1 MKKYETNS
9 NLSGWSKFTMNKKLI
24 FSLALTFLLTS
35 IATATTRN
43 VPGTYANI
51 QLAITAAVSGDDVN
65 VADSSIAYAGAG
77 NRNLDFGGKAITVHS
92 ASNNPANC
100 TINIGGTATNRAFYF
115 HHGET
120 PASVVRGF
128 TITGG
133 NAGTPSSGTSLYYGG
148 AIECEEASPTID
160 SCIIKNNT
168 APFGGAIDCFVAS
181 PVITNCII
189 INNSSAYDGGAIE
202 CESDSSPKITNCLF
216 AGNTAGE
223 YGTIDCYDFS
233 SPVIINC
240 TIANNTGSSNF
251 GGVYTT
257 SSTATIRNSILWN
270 NGDDMYGATATYSC
284 IQDGDAGT
292 GNIKTDPMFRA
303 GPSVTSGNYYLSQ
316 TAAGQLANSPCI
328 NGGGEAV
335 TAIYNPSTSFTTR
348 TDYVPDAGQVDMGFH
363 YSSSG
368 TAASRTL
375 ISLAD
380 PNSSGTVTP
389 SYPSGHSYTQ
399 FSEVSLQATP
409 ASGCKFM
416 QWNDAL
422 TATPGTFRVTPGPNE
437 VYVVIVDA
445 NRTVTAKFSSL
456 ATYKL
461 ITYVHDGNGTIIN
474 VDPNN
479 YPDPLDPNAHFI
491 PQGST
496 ATITVKPNTGYVVKQ
511 WIIGNTA
518 TFADSNTHTTILPS
532 SDSNNLCKATINA
545 NTTITVEFK
554 SKQYV
559 LTTNVDAT
567 NTGGIIH
574 GTISP
579 KRGLYPVGTTVELVA
594 NPDNG
599 YRVYRWYIN
608 NVDQGTSSWNV
619 NTESVVMDANK
630 TVTVKFVSSQT
641 RLIVVRSGDANGIQ
655 NAIDQATDGD
665 IVQIPPG
672 TYVATGFKVVN
683 KSITILG
690 DPQNPE
696 NVVIDGTNENVSFR
710 EPLGFQFSGSGNC
723 VLNGVTIANI
733 LIHHGVVKDNKSP
746 DQSKASYGPDTGQA
760 IYIDGGNHQILNCII
775 RNVVVIGGNG
785 GNGVDGNTII
795 HRGGDG
801 GDGGSIVGG
810 GIVVFGGSPAFKNCL
825 IEDCCAVGGN
835 GANGA
840 NGFAYGSDTD
850 PNNGDAGQGGLAG
863 FAFGGG
869 ISVVNVDT
877 LPSYTYLFY
886 IGKTRFSIPVTPRA
900 WYGVNPSTLPSPT
913 FENCTIRNCH
923 AKGGHGGNGGNAGW
937 NFNDPCGYGGLT
949 SVTKAGQ
956 GDIVSNNSARGGGV
970 FIGQSCNAKF
980 INCTISDSTT
990 EGSISGI
997 GGLSYWKVQQQP
1009 KKNYHLPTFGAGA
1022 FCDRLSTVNFSN
1034 CNLQSNNTIS
1044 TNAGETIPSDDDDF
1058 SGGAG
1063 VALWYAR
1070 SAEVNDCNFTLNSA
1084 PIGGGIYG
1092 FWTSMDVVDC
1102 NIANN
1107 NSYSGGGIYALNS
1120 SVEIRQSLIKG
1131 NNAGTQSVEI
1141 SNQQVVVFGSG
1152 GGVYALASMID
1163 VNNTTITENFAKV
1176 SGGGLC
1182 IDGWFTPEPHRPLIK
1197 NCLIT
1202 GNTAVESG
1210 GGITSITF
1218 ADPQIQNC
1226 TIANN
1231 TVSDVN
1237 SNGGGLYGSLGS
1249 DILVKDTIFW
1259 NNSGVDGSQIALSD
1273 GGLFTDMP
1281 ASITITYSDIDL
1293 RIRSGADL
1301 SASDSGGSSGSGA
1314 TLVNQQT
1321 IYDAINSSGSAK
1333 VIVSLVEPSEAQTT
1347 DWSSTASVSTLQSKI
1362 ATQQAQV
1369 LSTLNTNEFTLQHRL
1384 SNVAAF
1390 SGTVTIAGLNKLL
1403 SNPLVAH
1410 VEAVKNICPKLAQG
1424 IPLMNALT
1432 TRSTF
1437 SGQGVSIAIC
1447 DTGID
1452 YTHPRLG
1459 GGGFPNS
1466 KVIGGYDFGDM
1477 DANPIPGGTTTASGH
1492 GTCCAGIAAGMLGT
1506 VGDYIGG
1513 VACNAK
1519 LYALKISSNTDDGS
1533 DTGIMAAAWDW
1544 CISHMNDNPS
1554 YPIKI
1559 ISVSF
1564 GGGKYATSAAAEADS
1579 PAAAAVAKRAVAAG
1593 ITILASS
1600 GNDGYT
1606 DSLAAPAAFSSVISV
1621 GAVYDAAFVSPACG
1635 IQTQP
1640 DKVTC
1645 YSNTANILTI
1655 LAPSENA
1662 YTTDIV
1668 GANGFST
1675 GDYYALFNGTSSA
1688 CPYAAGG
1695 VAALQSAS
1703 KQLTGAYLTPAQVKN
1718 LLVMSG
1724 TPVTDTKV
1732 AITKPRVNLGAAI
1745 AMLTP
1750 SIPVYTER
1758 SCTITGLQKD
1768 VNDNWTAAGTS
1779 NIAQD
1784 PNFILGFYLSHIA
1797 TGQKIDSVCIDAGS
1811 TTSTALKLNTY
1822 TTRIDGVVDTG
1833 IVDMGFHYTS
1843 TIPQYTITITILP
1856 DVNYPGING
1865 RILADPNNLISYNP
1879 ATATYTYRFYEG
1891 MTPTFTAVPNTNFF
1905 IKGWYDKTD
1914 TIISSQNSITITVNS
1929 DNTYFVRFRS
1939 KSTIPVSGGGDALI
1953 TAVNNAE
1960 NGDTLVVAAGTY
1972 NGGINFAGKQIQLY
1986 GVNPDDPNITQ
1997 KVIIDCSGGTS
2008 GFIFAGGENSN
2019 TVLNGF
2025 KIINGNADSSPGS
2038 AIFIDSD
2045 SSPTI
2050 ANIEIRDFNVA
2061 NVDGA
2066 AIYIGPDSG
2075 PNFTKVHISNCH
2087 TTFADG
2093 GAIFINT
2100 GANPVFTDC
2109 SVTHCRASSG
2119 SGGAAYCADTSK
2131 PTFNNCT
2138 FTGNSSDTSAGA
2150 IFCNTSCESRF
2161 EGCSFANNTMLSGSG
2176 SRGNGGGIFYALNN
2190 TFEVNDCNFSGNG
2203 ANSGAAVFASG
2214 NCSGTFYNTKFSKNA
2229 ADNDGGAV
2237 YITDSNVIHIED
2249 CSITDNNAVRGGG
2262 IFAVNSPKAA
2272 IVDCQINSNG
2282 YNPHSSSGL
2291 VGQGGG
2297 IYSFNGPALI
2307 ESSQVNNN
2315 ASLTSGGGIYV
2326 SGGLEP
2332 NMHNCLITNN
2342 ITSRDG
2348 GGVSANWNAQLT
2360 LSNCTIADNNVTNG
2374 NSYGGGLSCA
2384 YDANT
2389 TIINSILWNNSAEY
2403 GPEISIGSNFDAAMK
2418 QKARVSVSYSDVEGG
2433 KPGAFVD
2440 TAHSC
2445 ILNWN
2450 VVSNRLANP
2459 LFATGYWGDYYLSQ
2473 IAAGQPSPNSPCL
2486 DTGLGTPYSNSLYKH
2501 TTRTDHVIDTGVVD
2515 MGYHYMLIADPLGD
2529 FNYDG
2534 YVGYVNFSDLGLFML
2549 YWLDDNCTFPYW
2561 CFDRDFNHD
2570 GIVNFT
2576 DYAIFAENFGNIE
2589 KTPPIPNPMTWATP
2603 PRTVDSNSVTM
2614 TATTAFDLSSG
2625 SQVKYFFDC
2634 NSPAPGHNSG
2644 WITSSTYTDIGLHTG
2659 TRYGYQVK
2667 ARDAHYNETGWSVI
2681 GYATPNI
2688 SDTTKPEPNQMTWA
2702 TPPYATPSSTTSI
2715 TMVATTATDISGV
2728 EYYFLETSGHNGGTS
2743 SGWQD
2748 SPTYV
2753 DTGLDPCT
2761 TYTYEV
2767 KARDKSSNHNETAY
2781 STPPASA
2788 TTGHT
2793 TNPPTV
2799 DVNAPTPN
2807 PSTWAATPH
2816 YSTNDGITFTLSMT
2830 ATTATDTGTP
2840 LSPPVWYYFDCTNA
2854 GSSYDSGWVL
2864 TPTWTKDFI
2873 AQSYLVYRVYTKDS
2887 ASTPNYSGFSP
2898 KYGTDGS
2905 PVP

>member
-1 MKKYETNS
+1 MCEMKKYETNS

-43 VPGTYANI
+43 VSSGGPYTTI
-51 QLAITAAVSGDDVN
+51 QAAITAAVSGVDDVN
-65 VADSSIAYAGAG
+65 VADGNYTGTG

-92 ASNNPANC
+92 ANGPANC
-100 TINIGGTATNRAFYF
+100 IINCGGTSGNRAFYF
-115 HHGET
+115 HNGET
-120 PASVVRGF
+120 SASVVRGF
-128 TITGG
+128 TIING
-133 NAGTPSSGTSLYYGG
+133 NTDYGG
-148 AIECEEASPTID
+148 AIECYGYYLQASPTID
-160 SCIIKNNT
+160 NCIIKNNT
-168 APFGGAIDCFVAS
+168 AIFGGVIDCFVAS

-189 INNSSAYDGGAIE
+189 TNNSSAYDGGAIE
-202 CESDSSPKITNCLF
+202 CESDSAPKITNCLF
-216 AGNTAGE
+216 ANNTAGGN
-223 YGTIDCYDFS
+223 GTIDCYDFS
-233 SPVIINC
+233 SPVIKNC

-251 GGVYTT
+251 GGIYTT

-270 NGDDMYGATATYSC
+270 NGDDIYGATATYSC
-284 IQDGDAGT
+284 IQDGDTGT
-292 GNIKTDPMFRA
+292 GNISTDPMFRI
-303 GPSVTSGNYYLSQ
+303 GPSGNYYLSQ
-316 TAAGQLANSPCI
+316 TAAGQLANSPCV
-328 NGGGEAV
+328 NGGGDAV

-368 TAASRTL
+368 ATVQYKL
-375 ISLAD
+375 ITQVNAGGGGTVD
-380 PNSSGTVTP
+380 PN
-389 SYPSGHSYTQ
+389 YPAPGQNYLQ
-399 FSEVSLQATP
+399 YSEVSLHATP
-409 ASGCKFM
+409 ISGCKFM
-416 QWNDAL
+416 KWQDAN

-437 VYVVIVDA
+437 VYVVALNAD
-445 NRTVTAKFSSL
+445 RTVTANFSTL

-461 ITYVHDGNGTIIN
+461 ITYVHDGNGTILN

-479 YPDPLDPNAHFI
+479 YPDPLDTRAHFI
-491 PQGST
+491 PQDT
-496 ATITVKPNTGYVVKQ
+496 NAIITVKPNTGYVVKQ
-511 WIIGNTA
+511 WLTGNTA
-518 TFADSNTHTTILPS
+518 TFDINNPATYTVIPGSVNSYTAHIGADTTV
-532 SDSNNLCKATINA
+532 A
-545 NTTITVEFK
+545 VEFK

-559 LTTNVDAT
+559 LTTYVDISYFPDS
-567 NTGGIIH
+567 GGIIH

-599 YRVYRWYIN
+599 YKVKAWGGDLATAN
-608 NVDQGTSSWNV
+608 KPKPNV
-619 NTESVVMDANK
+619 NTNSVVMDANK
-630 TVTVKFVSSQT
+630 IVTVQFNSSAT

-733 LIHHGVVKDNKSP
+733 LIHHGVVRDNKSP
-746 DQSKASYGPDTGQA
+746 DQSKASYGPDMGQA

-785 GNGVDGNTII
+785 GNGSDGNTIV

-810 GIVVFGGSPAFKNCL
+810 GIVVFGGSPAFKNCI
-825 IEDCCAVGGN
+825 IEDCCAIGGN

-840 NGFAYGSDTD
+840 NGYVYSSDTD

-869 ISVVNVDT
+869 ISIVNVDT
-877 LPSYTYLFY
+877 LPSYTYIFY
-886 IGKTRFSIPVTPRA
+886 IGKTRFSIPVTPRD
-900 WYGVNPSTLPSPT
+900 WYGVYPSTLPSPT
-913 FENCTIRNCH
+913 FENCTISNCH
-923 AKGGHGGNGGNAGW
+923 AKGGHGGNGGNAGISW
-937 NFNDPCGYGGLT
+937 GDPCGYGGLT
-949 SVTKAGQ
+949 TVAKAGQ
-956 GDIVSNNSARGGGV
+956 GDIINNNSARGGGV

-980 INCTISDSTT
+980 INCTIADSAT
-990 EGSISGI
+990 EGSVSGL

-1009 KKNYHLPTFGAGA
+1009 KKNYHLPTFGAGV

-1034 CNLQSNNTIS
+1034 CNLQSNYTIS
-1044 TNAGETIPSDDDDF
+1044 TNAGETIPSDDNDF

-1063 VALWYAR
+1063 LALWYAR

-1092 FWTSMDVVDC
+1092 FWTSLKVIDS
-1102 NIANN
+1102 NIASN

-1120 SVEIRQSLIKG
+1120 IVGIKQSLIKG
-1131 NNAGTQSVEI
+1131 NNAGTQSDLIV
-1141 SNQQVVVFGSG
+1141 NTGYPLFGSG
-1152 GGVYALASMID
+1152 GGVYALASVLDIND
-1163 VNNTTITENFAKV
+1163 TTITENFAKT
-1176 SGGGLC
+1176 SGGGIC
-1182 IDGWFTPEPHRPLIK
+1182 IDGWFTPEPHRPSIK

-1210 GGITSITF
+1210 GGITSTIF
-1218 ADPQIQNC
+1218 ADPQILNC

-1249 DILVKDTIFW
+1249 DTLVKDTIFW

-1273 GGLFTDMP
+1273 GGLYTDMP

-1321 IYDAINSSGSAK
+1321 IYDKINSSGSAN
-1333 VIVSLVEPSEAQTT
+1333 VIVSLVEPGEAQTT
-1347 DWSSTASVSTLQSKI
+1347 DWSSTASVSDLQGKI

-1369 LSTLNTNEFTLQHRL
+1369 LSTLNTSEFTLQHRL
-1384 SNVAAF
+1384 SNVAVF
-1390 SGTVTIAGLNKLL
+1390 SGSVTVAGLNKLL

-1410 VEAVKNICPKLAQG
+1410 VEADKEMCPKLAQG
-1424 IPLMNALT
+1424 IPLMNALN

-1437 SGQGVSIAIC
+1437 NGQGVSIAIC

-1452 YTHPRLG
+1452 YTHPKLG

-1477 DANPIPGGTTTASGH
+1477 DTNPMPGGTTTNTAH

-1513 VACNAK
+1513 VAYGAK
-1519 LYALKISSNTDDGS
+1519 LYALKISSNSS
-1533 DTGIMAAAWDW
+1533 DSSTYSAMAAAWDW

-1559 ISVSF
+1559 ISTSF
-1564 GGGKYATSAAAEADS
+1564 GGGKYSTAAAAEADN
-1579 PAAAAVAKRAVAAG
+1579 PALATVAKRAVAAG
-1593 ITILASS
+1593 ITILASA

-1606 DSLAAPAAFSSVISV
+1606 DSLETPAAFSSVISV
-1621 GAVYDAAFVSPACG
+1621 GAVYDAVVGTEAFSICTDS
-1635 IQTQP
+1635 QTAP

-1645 YSNTANILTI
+1645 YSDTAGILSI
-1655 LAPSENA
+1655 LAPSNDA
-1662 YTTDIV
+1662 YTTDIA
-1668 GANGFST
+1668 GSSGYSS
-1675 GDYYALFNGTSSA
+1675 GDYAAQFGGTSAA

-1695 VAALQSAS
+1695 VAALQSAA
-1703 KQLTGAYLTPAQVKN
+1703 KQIRGAYLTPAQVKN
-1718 LLVMSG
+1718 LLITSG

-1732 AITKPRVNLGAAI
+1732 AITKPRINLGAAI
-1745 AMLTP
+1745 VMLTP

-1768 VNDNWTAAGTS
+1768 VNDNWTVASSS
-1779 NIAQD
+1779 NISQD
-1784 PNFILGFYLSHIA
+1784 PNFILGYYLSHIA
-1797 TGQKIDSVCIDAGS
+1797 TEQNIDSVCIDAGS

-1822 TTRIDGVVDTG
+1822 TTRLDGVVDTG

-1843 TIPQYTITITILP
+1843 TMPQYDITIKILP
-1856 DVNYPGING
+1856 DANYPGING
-1865 RILADPNNLISYNP
+1865 TITCDTNNLISYNP
-1879 ATATYTYRFYEG
+1879 ATATYTYRFYGG
-1891 MTPTFTAVPNTNFF
+1891 MTPTFTVVPNTNFF

-1914 TIISSQNSITITVNS
+1914 TMISSQNSITITVNS
-1929 DNTYFVRFRS
+1929 DNTYSVRLRS

-1972 NGGINFAGKQIQLY
+1972 HGGINFAGKQIQLY
-1986 GVNPDDPNITQ
+1986 GVNPDDSNITQ

-2008 GFIFAGGENSN
+2008 GFRFSGGENSD
-2019 TVLNGF
+2019 TVINGF
-2025 KIINGNADSSPGS
+2025 TIINGNANSSPGS

-2050 ANIEIRDFNVA
+2050 ANIEIRDFNVV

-2075 PNFTKVHISNCH
+2075 PNFTKVHISNCK
-2087 TTFADG
+2087 TTYADG

-2100 GANPVFTDC
+2100 GADPVFTDC
-2109 SVTHCRASSG
+2109 SVTNCRAYSG

-2138 FTGNSSDTSAGA
+2138 FTGNSADTTAGA

-2161 EGCSFANNTMLSGSG
+2161 EGCSFANNTVLSGSG
-2176 SRGNGGGIFYALNN
+2176 SRGNGGGIFYALKN

-2214 NCSGTFYNTKFSKNA
+2214 NCSGTLNNTQFSKNA

-2249 CSITDNNAVRGGG
+2249 CSITDNNAIRGGG
-2262 IFAVNSPKAA
+2262 IFAVNSSKAA
-2272 IVDCQINSNG
+2272 IVDCQINFNG

-2291 VGQGGG
+2291 AGQGGG

-2307 ESSQVNNN
+2307 ESSQINNN

-2326 SGGLEP
+2326 AGGFAP
-2332 NMHNCLITNN
+2332 NIHNCLITNN
-2342 ITSRDG
+2342 ITNRDG
-2348 GGVSANWNAQLT
+2348 GGVSANWNVQLT
-2360 LSNCTIADNNVTNG
+2360 LSNCTIADNNVADDI
-2374 NSYGGGLSCA
+2374 SYGGGLSCA

-2389 TIINSILWNNSAEY
+2389 TVINSILWNDSAVY

-2418 QKARVSVSYSDVEGG
+2418 QKAKVSVSYSDVEGG
-2433 KPGAFVD
+2433 SADAFVD
-2440 TAHSC
+2440 TANGC

-2450 VVSNRLANP
+2450 AGNLSGASATNP
-2459 LFATGYWGDYYLSQ
+2459 LFVSGYMGNFYLSQ
-2473 IAAGQPSPNSPCL
+2473 ITTGAPFDSPCV
-2486 DTGLGTPYSNSLYKH
+2486 DKGLGTPYSNNLYKH
-2501 TTRTDHVIDTGVVD
+2501 TTRTDRVIDTGVVD
-2515 MGYHYMLIADPLGD
+2515 MGYHYTLIADPLGD
-2529 FNYDG
+2529 FNFDS
-2534 YVGYVNFSDLGLFML
+2534 YVSFDDLALFML

-2561 CFDRDFNHD
+2561 CFDRDLNHD

-2576 DYAIFAENFGNIE
+2576 DYAIFAENFGRFE
-2589 KTPPIPNPMTWATP
+2589 MTPPIPNPMTWANIPSSSGTTQITMRASTAIDAFSGP
-2603 PRTVDSNSVTM
+2603 TVQYYFKCVSGGGHDSNWVSDPLYTD
-2614 TATTAFDLSSG
+2614 TGLTTG
-2625 SQVKYFFDC
+2625 VKY
-2634 NSPAPGHNSG
+2634 
-2644 WITSSTYTDIGLHTG
+2644 
-2659 TRYGYQVK
+2659 GYEVK
-2667 ARDAHYNETGWSVI
+2667 ARDTHHNETGYSVI
-2681 GYATPNI
+2681 GYAIAGDDTTPPTPN
-2688 SDTTKPEPNQMTWA
+2688 PMTWA
-2702 TPPYATPSSTTSI
+2702 TPPYATSTSSI
-2715 TMVATTATDISGV
+2715 RMVATTATDTSGV
-2728 EYYFLETSGHNGGTS
+2728 EYYFDCNSPAPSHN
-2743 SGWQD
+2743 SGWVTRPD
-2748 SPTYV
+2748 YN
-2753 DTGLDPCT
+2753 DTGLLPNT
-2761 TYTYEV
+2761 LYRYRV
-2767 KARDKSSNHNETAY
+2767 KARDKSSHHNETGY
-2781 STPPASA
+2781 SVLADANTGQIVTPP
-2788 TTGHT
+2788 
-2793 TNPPTV
+2793 PT

-2807 PSTWAATPH
+2807 PSQWAAGGTPH
-2816 YSTNDGITFTLSMT
+2816 YVTSDGITFTLTMT
-2830 ATTATDTGTP
+2830 AATATDTQ
-2840 LSPPVWYYFDCTNA
+2840 SPPVWYYFDCVNA
-2854 GSSYDSGWVL
+2854 GSSYDSGWTL
-2864 TPTWTKDFI
+2864 NPTWTKDFI
-2873 AQSYLVYRVYTKDS
+2873 AQGYLVYRVYTKDS
-2887 ASTPNYSGFSP
+2887 ASPPNYSGYSP
-2898 KYGTDGS
+2898 KYGTDGY